1 MSAEDF
7 SDFDRLT
14 SQDRPPLGPGAVGG
28 SPTDGSGNP
37 GVSVDLSQV
46 SGAEDVQAIEL
57 LSGTGYLKRTGTPT
71 WALVATIPWS
81 DISGTPT
88 TLAGYGIVD
97 AQPLDGDLTAI
108 AALTGTNTL
117 YYRSGASAW
126 SPVTI
131 GSGITFSGGT
141 LSAASGSG
149 DFVGPASAT
158 DNAIVR
164 FDGTTGKLGQN
175 SLVTI
180 SDLGELFVAASSTG
194 TYRQALI
201 LQADASQGIEFKMN
215 NTHAS
220 GSLKSQLSFYS
231 QGNLK
236 WAFGNDSA
244 ENGTDDFWIYQNS
257 ASDFRFQI
265 KSDGKLRLKAYAAGT
280 LVTDASGNVTAS
292 TTGIG
297 TGDFVGPSSATDNAI
312 VRFDGTTGKL
322 GQNSLVTIDDN
333 GNVTIPSNQSA
344 SVVRALQVY
353 AASSSYVQ
361 YNVGKDSTHYLTAEW
376 DSVAGNG
383 NFSTYDLSYPLR
395 MRSSV
400 FQISTS
406 SAGGGG
412 ETTALTISNAQLLR
426 LHAYGAGV
434 LTSDAS
440 GNITSAKVLK
450 PLFDHFAD
458 AGNTTT
464 TETDLYSD
472 TIAASQLGTN
482 GDKLELEAGGVF
494 VSSAT
499 ATRQVKLY
507 FGGTAVFDTGALTLS
522 LSAAWTMFA
531 VLIRVS
537 SSVIRYTVSLTTE
550 GAALAAYTATG
561 ELTGLTLSATNTL
574 KITGTAAGV
583 GAATNDIVAKLGAA
597 SFIPAA

>member
-37 GVSVDLSQV
+37 GVNVDLSQV

-71 WALVATIPWS
+71 WALVTTVPWS

-149 DFVGPASAT
+149 DFVGP
-158 DNAIVR
+158 
-164 FDGTTGKLGQN
+164 G
-175 SLVTI
+175 
-180 SDLGELFVAASSTG
+180 
-194 TYRQALI
+194 
-201 LQADASQGIEFKMN
+201 
-215 NTHAS
+215 
-220 GSLKSQLSFYS
+220 
-231 QGNLK
+231 
-236 WAFGNDSA
+236 
-244 ENGTDDFWIYQNS
+244 
-257 ASDFRFQI
+257 
-265 KSDGKLRLKAYAAGT
+265 
-280 LVTDASGNVTAS
+280 
-292 TTGIG
+292 
-297 TGDFVGPSSATDNAI
+297 SATDNAI

-333 GNVTIPSNQSA
+333 GIIHINAVSTNDSGIELTSSAINTRLNINNTHASPNVGIKLLENGTARWTIASYNTGTFTFYNETTVGEAIGITAANAVTIANTLAVTNGLQAQSTFRVGTAGSPTGKAYIYSTGVADNLRIDGTASPGLSIANAGTVIGYWAGVSAAGNFFTDAAVGDQIFRSEGHDILFGSNA
-344 SVVRALQVY
+344 N
-353 AASSSYVQ
+353 AASSLKISS
-361 YNVGKDSTHYLTAEW
+361 NGKAVFAGSVKTAAPASGTAAEW
-376 DSVAGNG
+376 KLGSLQTNYAEADIAGTAVKLAR
-383 NFSTYDLSYPLR
+383 STR
-395 MRSSV
+395 V
-400 FQISTS
+400 
-406 SAGGGG
+406 
-412 ETTALTISNAQLLR
+412 LL
-426 LHAYGAGV
+426 
-434 LTSDAS
+434 
-440 GNITSAKVLK
+440 

-458 AGNTTT
+458 AGNTST

-507 FGGTAVFDTGALTLS
+507 FGGTAIFDTGALTLS